1 LNKKGQANN
10 HWFLIRVTPNASRN
24 EIAGLTGGVLQVK
37 IAAPPERGKANR
49 ELTTY
54 LSRVLGV
61 RKSAIAIL
69 RGENSRYKAIAIE
82 GISLDDI
89 IKKITN

>member
-1 LNKKGQANN
+1 LSKKVQANN
-10 HWFLIRVTPNASRN
+10 NWFLIKVTPNASQN
-24 EIAGLTGGVLQVK
+24 EIAGLRGGVLQVK

-54 LSRVLGV
+54 LSRMLGV
-61 RKSAIAIL
+61 RKSAIEII

-82 GISLDDI
+82 GMSQEDI
-89 IKKITN
+89 IKKIVN